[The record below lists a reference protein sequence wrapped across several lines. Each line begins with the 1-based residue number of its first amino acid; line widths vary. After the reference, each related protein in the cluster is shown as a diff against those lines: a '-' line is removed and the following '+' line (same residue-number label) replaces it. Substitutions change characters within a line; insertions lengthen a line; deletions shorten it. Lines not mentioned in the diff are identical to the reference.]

1 MVNIIVSAEDEFDK
15 ELGKFVGENGMRA
28 AKGTIDCVYVIKY
41 KKGLLWYVFTEIN
54 YSLPWGKMEVS
65 IMKDA
70 PKDEV
75 CVLEKFI
82 ERAEKKFNICFSIS
96 QTRSERMYTT
106 SFDSAVRLA
115 GIAGPSAIVFIA
127 IIIWY
132 LTK

>member
-1 MVNIIVSAEDEFDK
+1 MVNIIVNAEDEFDK

-82 ERAEKKFNICFSIS
+82 ERVENKFSIRFS
-96 QTRSERMYTT
+96 IHQTRSERMYTT

-115 GIAGPSAIVFIA
+115 GIAGLP
-127 IIIWY
+127 IIILILGIIVY
-132 LTK
+132 YQ